1 MPPSSREALNPRLI
15 FRLTQLHQTDI
26 QNKKL
31 TYLHFASLLG
41 KLFVVH
47 MPIPFSESENWQQ
60 FRQRQTC
67 NATVILSE
75 PEWNCIHEQMIFEQT
90 SILRLTESSICD
102 ASIESSL
109 PAIFFVKDFFLLRD
123 VFIVTE
129 KNTLSV
135 FFFFLHFPPT
145 CVTEISPPRF
155 SSTSITE
162 EWRAKNN
169 DFFTD
174 RAHPCCMNSQA

>member
-1 MPPSSREALNPRLI
+1 
-15 FRLTQLHQTDI
+15 
-26 QNKKL
+26 
-31 TYLHFASLLG
+31 
-41 KLFVVH
+41 

-60 FRQRQTC
+60 LRKRQTC

-135 FFFFLHFPPT
+135 FFFSTFHLLVLQRFLRHVSRRHRSLKNGERRTMTFSQIAHTRAVWTRRLSSWKRTDFKVYSCVYAYARHKLNESPPPPPPT
-145 CVTEISPPRF
+145 PPQPSIIS
-155 SSTSITE
+155 
-162 EWRAKNN
+162 
-169 DFFTD
+169 
-174 RAHPCCMNSQA
+174 